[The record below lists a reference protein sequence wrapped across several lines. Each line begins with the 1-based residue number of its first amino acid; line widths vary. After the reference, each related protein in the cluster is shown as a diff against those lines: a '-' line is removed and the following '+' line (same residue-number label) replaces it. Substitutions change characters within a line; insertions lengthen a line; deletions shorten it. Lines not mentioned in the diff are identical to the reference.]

1 MDFGEILKKAWKIIW
16 KHKILWLFGL
26 LASCGMNSARG
37 GGGHGGGSSGGAPAP
52 SSSSGI
58 FPFLNPSMRYS
69 IENFMRT
76 IENIEPWIWIMI
88 VFLMI
93 FMGIAIAILSI
104 FLGTLGTAGVIKG
117 TAMADDAAEDG
128 KPLSFGE
135 IFKAIKPYYWKV
147 LILNLG
153 LRILGFVAFLI
164 FAIPIVLFT
173 VCTCFLGLFLLIPIG
188 WFIEVMIIFT
198 TIAIIEEDKDIFEG
212 ISRAW
217 QVITR
222 NIGYVVVMFL
232 ILGIGQLIVS
242 LIIGLPLIMVPIPLL
257 IDLLA
262 TGGQDISIGLIFSIV
277 LLLALLPFLIFLT
290 GIVKAYVLASWTLT
304 YRALVGENALKPIVL
319 NQESKDQTLDDVQE
333 D

>member
-37 GGGHGGGSSGGAPAP
+37 GSGHGGGSSGGASAP

-69 IENFMRT
+69 LDNFTRT
-76 IENIEPWIWIMI
+76 IENIEPWIWLMI

-93 FMGIAIAILSI
+93 LVGIAIAVLSL
-104 FLGTLGTAGVIKG
+104 FLGTLGTTGVIKG
-117 TAMADDAAEDG
+117 TATADDAGDDA

-147 LILNLG
+147 LLLNLG

-164 FAIPIVLFT
+164 FALPIVLFA
-173 VCTCFLGLFLLIPIG
+173 VCTCFLGLFLLILIG
-188 WFIEVMIIFT
+188 WFIELMIIFT
-198 TIAIIEEDKDIFEG
+198 TIAIIEEDQDVFEA

-217 QVITR
+217 KVITR
-222 NIGYVVVMFL
+222 KIGFVVVMFL

-242 LIIGLPLIMVPIPLL
+242 LIIGLPLIIVPIPLL
-257 IDLLA
+257 INLFA
-262 TGGQDISIGLIFSIV
+262 TGFQSASIGLLLSIF
-277 LLLALLPFLIFLT
+277 LLLVLLPFLLFLA
-290 GIVKAYVLASWTLT
+290 GVVKAYVLASWTLT
-304 YRALVGENALKPIVL
+304 YRTLVGEDDLKPILL
-319 NQESKDQTLDDVQE
+319 NQEAADQTMDDVQE